1 MEYDKLLLVLMFSR
15 SLSSST
21 STALKEEGAVLGYC
35 MGIVHAKHVH
45 VIFTLK

>member
-1 MEYDKLLLVLMFSR
+1 MEDDKLLLVLMFFR

-21 STALKEEGAVLGYC
+21 STLKEEDAILPIC
-35 MGIVHAKHVH
+35 MGRVHAKYVH